1 MSIPF
6 ENPIPQ
12 KIVNPIPDEFKGWY
26 VQEAKKGSSNPVI
39 ANGANY
45 GFDVTLINYK
55 NMAAFASLVTT
66 ITIPEEGVWF
76 INYNVSMY
84 APGPALPQLK
94 LSRDGVDQ
102 GILNQGYG
110 NNSGAPVYM
119 QTRNT
124 GYFYLEEGDVLT
136 LKNGLTGNC
145 NYRIDNENNFWSGQL
160 VAKTSP

>member
-6 ENPIPQ
+6 ENPIPADD
-12 KIVNPIPDEFKGWY
+12 IFKGWY

-55 NMAAFASLVTT
+55 NMAAFASSVTT
-66 ITIPEEGVWF
+66 ITIPERGVWF

-84 APGPALPQLK
+84 APGPALPELR
-94 LSRDGVDQ
+94 LSRGGVDQ

-160 VAKTSP
+160 VAQTLP